1 MNRQR
6 PSLDS
11 FTIADWIEAQR
22 SMSDGRFKQLKKLAR
37 TAGIEI
43 PAAVRGRNVRPRI
56 TFEFDGGETEQF
68 QRIQDSERLKKFN
81 DDVKQWGKDV
91 EAALRAN
98 VSTQFGTGVLS
109 AGIESYVAMDKHY
122 HAEVRRVGFRF
133 PRHGVHL
140 HYGAG
145 RGYGGTQGSV
155 WLDRL
160 NYVRRT
166 NPESLG
172 KMGTGARE
180 ANDWFNPVLEQH
192 LQQLADIAA
201 DYCLDMVVNTD
212 YLFLSY

>member
-1 MNRQR
+1 MSRQR

-22 SMSDGRFKQLKKLAR
+22 SMPAGRFKQLKKVAR
-37 TAGIEI
+37 IAGIEI
-43 PAAVRGRNVRPRI
+43 PGVVRGRNVRPRI

-81 DDVKQWGKDV
+81 EDVAAWGKEV
-91 EAALRAN
+91 EEALRAN
-98 VSTQFGTGVLS
+98 IKNDYGMGALYS
-109 AGIESYVAMDKHY
+109 GIESYIALDKHY

-172 KMGTGARE
+172 KMGTGERQP
-180 ANDWFNPVLEQH
+180 NDWFNPVLAEH
-192 LQQLADIAA
+192 LQKLADIAA

>member
-22 SMSDGRFKQLKKLAR
+22 SMTAGRFKQLKKVAR

-91 EAALRAN
+91 EAALRESIRN
-98 VSTQFGTGVLS
+98 NFGEGALHS
-109 AGIESYVAMDKHY
+109 SIESYVSMDKHY
-122 HAEVRRVGFRF
+122 HAEARRVGFRF
-133 PRHGVHL
+133 SRHGVHL

-145 RGYGGTQGSV
+145 RGYGGAKGSV